1 MIFSRYTKTKLINK
15 GVDFLKE
22 TSDVNIL
29 PPAGNQ
35 LKIFFNSVYHHKIAM
50 VCLSIIGL
58 ILAFCIIYP
67 FTPYFDSITNDFD
80 FIKSA
85 PDFDSGYILGTDV
98 NGRDV
103 LSRLIVGTLISIK
116 VAFLATFVSVVIGV
130 TYGAISG
137 YVGGTTD
144 DIMMRIVDIMYAL
157 PTILIIIMLVVS
169 FGRSETM
176 IYLGIGLVEWIT
188 MARIVR
194 GQTISIKYSEYI
206 EAAQVTGISFG
217 RIIFRHIIPNLIGPV
232 VIYAT
237 LTIPEIILTES
248 FLSFLGLGVQEPS
261 TSLGTLVSE
270 GAQALGT
277 MWWLVYFPGT
287 ALIIILLAFIF
298 LGDSLRD
305 ILDPRK
311 L

>member
-1 MIFSRYTKTKLINK
+1 MIFARSKKTDLINK
-15 GVDFLKE
+15 SFEFIGDN
-22 TSDVNIL
+22 SDASIL
-29 PPAGNQ
+29 PPVENQ
-35 LKIFFNSVYHHKIAM
+35 FKVFLKSVFHNKTAI
-50 VCLSIIGL
+50 VCLTVIGI
-58 ILAFCIIYP
+58 ILAFCLLYP
-67 FTPYFDSITNDFD
+67 LTPYFDYITNDFNY
-80 FIKSA
+80 IRSA
-85 PDFDSGYILGTDV
+85 PNIESGYILGTDV

-103 LSRLIVGTLISIK
+103 LSRLIVGTLISLK

-137 YVGGTTD
+137 YAGGTTD
-144 DIMMRIVDIMYAL
+144 DIMMRVVDVLYAL
-157 PTILIIIMLVVS
+157 PTILIIILLVVS

-176 IYLGIGLVEWIT
+176 IYIGIGLVEWIT

-194 GQTISIKYSEYI
+194 GQTISIKHSEYI
-206 EAAQVTGISFG
+206 EAAQVSGISFA
-217 RIIFRHIIPNLIGPV
+217 RIIFRHIVPNLIGPV
-232 VIYAT
+232 IIYAT

-261 TSLGTLVSE
+261 TSLGTLVNE
-270 GAQALGT
+270 GAQALGS
-277 MWWLVYFPGT
+277 MWWLLYFPG
-287 ALIIILLAFIF
+287 AILIVILLAFIF